1 MIAYI
6 TCFLLRFGFISVP
19 SSITKVRS
27 VNLVAVACFV
37 DFFSL
42 LEAQLVDPCLFTRHF
57 FCLFFFFFCGTE
69 RIWFGSSQLWAH
81 YPKPSLQPNQH
92 IQDAHLQ
99 HPSPCA
105 SFPQDGTVV
114 HCGCGPRQRPEG
126 TKPGCDWAAP
136 SPALVLAAVVPVF
149 AFCIVPFFSHMLKS
163 SFCSISSN

>member
-1 MIAYI
+1 MLFFFLLHAATGRWILQKTIHWKTTYFKPYLN
-6 TCFLLRFGFISVP
+6 CFLKDTVWFRILGIVFF
-19 SSITKVRS
+19 
-27 VNLVAVACFV
+27 LCFK
-37 DFFSL
+37 
-42 LEAQLVDPCLFTRHF
+42 QYLFKP
-57 FCLFFFFFCGTE
+57 FFFFCGTE